1 MPKLWYE
8 NILKFGVILSLFSFF
23 IIDKSLYFP
32 YITGKQIYFN
42 ILIEILAVFCL
53 ALVVKYPEARPK
65 KSYITWSLLAFFASL
80 LVSSFFSID
89 FNLSFWGDAERML
102 GWFPTVHLLALYFII
117 ITSFKKKE
125 DWTWLFVSSLAA
137 ASALS
142 LYAIFTAQGGKSVG
156 NVNMTSNIST
166 LGNATYVAGV
176 MIFNFFFGWYLFFQA
191 KSKPLKFVVSVGI
204 LLSLIAFF
212 YADVSGSQV
221 GLVLGLMT
229 TLVIAGALNKEAKM
243 RRWTWFG
250 LGAMILLVVLLFS
263 FRSASVFDGNKLGK
277 ILRDFNQNNTTLR
290 TRTYAWRA
298 AYLGFREHPI
308 FGNGY
313 GNFASHFDK
322 YFIGSYYNWSLG
334 EEYFDRAHNNILD
347 ILSTAGLVTLLAYLS
362 IFVALAYYLIKSY
375 REGKISVLEISTMT
389 GVFVG
394 YFIHNLAV
402 FDALANYIL
411 LFFSLG
417 FVYYLSN
424 RAEDGLMHRIGE
436 KLQTDRGEWTD
447 KELGT
452 LLGAAVIALTLIYN
466 YNVQVSQVLE
476 KSVIAASYWHT
487 SRDPQLAVN
496 MYKEAF
502 AIKTPYDRDP
512 RMLLANNINDN
523 PEKLQSLPLA
533 KRKEAVDYAISLLRQ
548 NLELNPH
555 DSLTLFVLAR
565 LQTAAFRVTAEPEYL
580 RAALLSLDASIA
592 EGGEHIPPY
601 ILKSNLLV
609 VMGDKDKAK
618 ATLNKARS
626 FFDYPDL
633 SCRLAALG
641 FDQAKVAEETYQ
653 LADKCLA
660 GPSGQESLGAG
671 PFLDKLA
678 ARYRSSKKW
687 DLLVKVDE
695 LKLSQD
701 MTNKAMWQEI
711 INLYRLLGQEDKA
724 EAVTDA
730 MNQVLK
736 AK

>member
-23 IIDKSLYFP
+23 IVDKSLYFP

-42 ILIEILAVFCL
+42 ILVEILAVFCL

-117 ITSFKKKE
+117 ITSFRTKA

-142 LYAIFTAQGGKSVG
+142 LYAIFTAQGGKAVG

-176 MIFNFFFGWYLFFQA
+176 MIFNFFFGWYLFFQT
-191 KSKPLKFVVSVGI
+191 KSKPLKFVVSVAI

-221 GLVLGLMT
+221 GWALGLIT
-229 TLVIAGALNKEAKM
+229 TLVIAGALNKESKM
-243 RRWTWFG
+243 RRYTWTG
-250 LGAMILLVVLLFS
+250 LAAMVLVIVLLFS

-298 AYLGFREHPI
+298 AYLGFREKPL

-313 GNFASHFDK
+313 GNFADYFDR

-347 ILSTAGLVTLLAYLS
+347 ILSTAGLVSLLAYLS
-362 IFVALAYYLIKSY
+362 IFVALAYYLIRSY
-375 REGKISVLEISTMT
+375 REGKVSVLEISTIA

-411 LFFSLG
+411 LFFSIA
-417 FVYYLSN
+417 FVYYLAN
-424 RAEDGLMHRIGE
+424 RTEDDFLSIVKSKFVH
-436 KLQTDRGEWTD
+436 DSGEWTD
-447 KELGT
+447 KELAT
-452 LLGAAVIALTLIYN
+452 LFGAAVVAMVLIYN
-466 YNVQVSQVLE
+466 YSMQPAQVFA
-476 KSVIAASYWHT
+476 KSVMAASYWHT
-487 SRDPQLAVN
+487 GRDAQKAVD
-496 MYKEAF
+496 MYKDAF
-502 AIKTPYDRDP
+502 AIETPYNRDS
-512 RMLLANNINDN
+512 RMLIANNINDN
-523 PEKLQSLPLA
+523 PDKLQSLSPA

-548 NLELNPH
+548 NLELNPK
-555 DSLTLFVLAR
+555 DSLTLFILAR
-565 LQTAAFRVTAEPEYL
+565 LQTTAFRVTAQPDYL
-580 RAALLSLDASIA
+580 RDALLSLDSSIA
-592 EGGEHIPPY
+592 SGGEHIPPY
-601 ILKSNLLV
+601 ILKANLLA
-609 VMGDKDKAK
+609 VMGDKDGAKKALKK
-618 ATLNKARS
+618 AQG
-626 FFDYPDL
+626 FFDYPDI
-633 SCRLAALG
+633 SCRLAGIG
-641 FDQAKVAEETYQ
+641 FDEAKVSEETYQ
-653 LADKCLA
+653 LADKCLSN
-660 GPSGQESLGAG
+660 PRGQELIGTG

-678 ARYRSSKKW
+678 ARYKAAKNW
-687 DLLVKVDE
+687 ELLVKVNE

-701 MTNKAMWQEI
+701 MSNKALWQEI
-711 INLYRLLGQEDKA
+711 VNLYKLLGQDDKA